1 MGSWFLGHG
10 FREQGVQDVLTGLLC
25 AFVLA
30 QLIALVYCRT
40 YRGFAYSRTFVHA
53 LVLGSV
59 ATTIVIHAIGDSLA
73 RGLGVLG
80 ALAIIR
86 FRTQIRDPR
95 DIIFLFASLAVG
107 IAAGAAAYLPAVIG
121 CLGFLLVALYLHH
134 SPFASMISH
143 EGLLRFTVRG
153 PGLPDGVETILVDCC
168 YTYENATVRDAWQGE
183 GRELGYQVRL
193 RDPTCQQELVERLK
207 GIPGVDDAHL
217 VMHRASV
224 EI

>member
-1 MGSWFLGHG
+1 MGSWFFGHG
-10 FREQGVQDVLTGLLC
+10 FRAQGAEDVLTGLLC
-25 AFVLA
+25 SFVLA
-30 QLIALVYCRT
+30 QIIAVIYCRT

-53 LVLGSV
+53 LVLGAI

-73 RGLGVLG
+73 CGLGVLG

-95 DIIFLFASLAVG
+95 DIIFLFASLAIG
-107 IAAGAAAYLPAVIG
+107 IAAGAAAFLPAV
-121 CLGFLLVALYLHH
+121 LGTGAFILVALYLHH
-134 SPFASMISH
+134 SPFASMLTH
-143 EGLLRFTVRG
+143 EGFLRFTIHGTDAPAEAEMV
-153 PGLPDGVETILVDCC
+153 LADCC
-168 YTYENATVRDAWQGE
+168 FNFEATSVRDAWQGE

-193 RDPTCQQELVERLK
+193 RDPSCQQELVQRLNALPE
-207 GIPGVDDAHL
+207 INDAHI